1 MEFRPMR
8 RSRQLLTPEQAWAL
22 LEKGSYGV
30 LAVQGDGG
38 WPYAVPLNYA
48 CCGRSIYF
56 HCAKAGHK
64 LDALRAHPKVCF
76 TVVDKSDI
84 VSSEFTT

>member
-56 HCAKAGHK
+56 HCAK
-64 LDALRAHPKVCF
+64 VQF
-76 TVVDKSDI
+76 TRDY
-84 VSSEFTT
+84 TG